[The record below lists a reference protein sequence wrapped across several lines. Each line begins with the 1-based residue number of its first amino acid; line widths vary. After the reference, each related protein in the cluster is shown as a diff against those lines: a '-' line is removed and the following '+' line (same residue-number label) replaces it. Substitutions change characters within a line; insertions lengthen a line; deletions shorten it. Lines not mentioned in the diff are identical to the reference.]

1 MRRSGMPLHRVI
13 KPILFVAL
21 GWPAASFAIDYLQGE
36 EFSPWRTLLQDSG
49 LYAMRFIVL
58 GLAVT
63 PLRVLTGWSWVQGL
77 RRMIGLYAAF
87 YTALHVF
94 AWCRQYDYDWGFLLD
109 ELVQRFYLLVG
120 LIATVAMV
128 PLTATSFDAAMR
140 ALGGVAWRK
149 LHRLVFPAALLAWWH
164 YLLSRGLPPR
174 EVYADAILLTILIAL
189 RILLAWRRANP
200 AIVASRSQ
208 P

>member
-94 AWCRQYDYDWGFLLD
+94 AWCRQYGYDWSFLLD
-109 ELVQRFYLLVG
+109 EVVQRFYLLIG
-120 LIATVAMV
+120 LIATLAMV
-128 PLTATSFDAAMR
+128 PLTLTSFDAATR
-140 ALGGVAWRK
+140 ALGGAAWRK

-164 YLLSRGLPPR
+164 YLLSRGLAPR
-174 EVYADAILLTILIAL
+174 EVYADAILLTILIGL

-200 AIVASRSQ
+200 AIVPSRGQ

>member
-1 MRRSGMPLHRVI
+1 MRPSRFALHRII

-21 GWPAASFAIDYLQGE
+21 GWPAASFALDYLQGE
-36 EFSPWRTLLQDSG
+36 LFSPWRTLLQDSG
-49 LYAMRFIVL
+49 LFAMRFIVL

-94 AWCRQYDYDWGFLLD
+94 AWCRQYGYDWAFLLD
-109 ELVQRFYLLVG
+109 EIVQRFYLLIG
-120 LIATVAMV
+120 LVATVLMV
-128 PLTATSFDAAMR
+128 PLTLTSTTAAMR
-140 ALGGVAWRK
+140 ALGGAAWRG

-164 YLLSRGLPPR
+164 YLLSRGVAPR
-174 EVYADAILLTILIAL
+174 EVYADAILLAVLIGL
-189 RILLAWRRANP
+189 RILLAWRRGSP
-200 AIVASRSQ
+200 AIVAPGGPS
-208 P
+208 